1 MSESDTEEPKGV
13 TVYEFVGG
21 KPFFDELVER
31 FYAGVAVDPVLR
43 PMYPEE
49 DLGPA
54 KARLAG
60 FLTQYFG
67 GPDDYSKER
76 GHPRLRMRHFPFAID
91 VDARNRWFV
100 AMYAAV
106 QSMDTIDEVKNLL
119 LGYFNNS
126 ATAMINQE
134 GPASPQATQDAGH

>member
-1 MSESDTEEPKGV
+1 MTGEPTEV

-21 KPFFDELVER
+21 APFFVELVER

-49 DLGPA
+49 DLTPA

-60 FLTQYFG
+60 FLVQYWG
-67 GPDDYSKER
+67 GPDDYSRAR

-100 AMYAAV
+100 AMHAAV
-106 QSMDTIDEVKNLL
+106 ESMDTVGEVKQLL
-119 LGYFNNS
+119 LGYFANS
-126 ATAMINQE
+126 ATAMINKE
-134 GPASPQATQDAGH
+134 S